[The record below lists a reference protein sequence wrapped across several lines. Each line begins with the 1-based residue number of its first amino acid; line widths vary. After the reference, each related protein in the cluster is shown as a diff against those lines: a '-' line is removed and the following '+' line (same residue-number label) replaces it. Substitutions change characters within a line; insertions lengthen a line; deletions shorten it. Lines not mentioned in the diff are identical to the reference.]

1 MRRLFILPLI
11 LGFSLSL
18 CAQTPVNGA
27 LSDNGAGPATK
38 SVAAEMPCIARA
50 DLRGGTAT
58 AAGNLVFLDCGTDGN
73 LHVTTLP
80 DLSLKRFSASSK
92 FAASSTTDNW
102 RISGNASNTVILTD
116 LSVSCTQTTAG
127 MVSVVVRKEST
138 AVSGGT
144 PATVTNFPV
153 DSNKAAASSVVQS
166 FTGTGPTVGTLVG
179 DLDDLQFGCMASATA
194 TPNDIYIYPHA
205 PGAPIAVLR
214 GVAEGVALNFGGAI
228 TGGNLTV
235 KANWVEVTTITP

>member
-1 MRRLFILPLI
+1 MRVLRLLALAFLFAIP
-11 LGFSLSL
+11 L
-18 CAQTPVNGA
+18 CAQQPTVGIVTDNSAAPSTNNS
-27 LSDNGAGPATK
+27 SDT
-38 SVAAEMPCIARA
+38 VCIARA

-58 AAGNLVFLDCGTDGN
+58 TAGRLVFLDCGTDGN

-102 RISGNASNTVILTD
+102 RISGNASNLVILTD

-144 PATVTNFPV
+144 AATVTNFPI

-179 DLDDLQFGCMASATA
+179 DLDDLQFGCMAPATA
-194 TPNDIYIYPHA
+194 TANDIYIYPHA